1 MVVREVMMRRSVAVL
16 LMVVFVGVAAAEEPV
31 ASVASDPRIEDA
43 VAAWAVWVENDLGNS
58 GVPAASYAFVHGDE
72 LLASGGI
79 GLADPAIGKK
89 ADADTLYSICSIS
102 KLFTSIA
109 VMQLRDAG
117 EVKLDDDLGVYIPWF
132 ATMTDAHPD
141 DEPISIR
148 NVLSHAAGLPRESDS
163 PYWSGPDF
171 DFPTSAQIQVRL
183 ASQQSLY
190 PSGRYFQYSN
200 LGMALLGEVIAA
212 AAELPWADVVEDD
225 ILAPLDMTSTF
236 TSVPE
241 AFATGRLAAGYAAR
255 RGSPDRERL
264 PLFDVEGIGPAAGM
278 ASSADDL
285 AKFARWQLRL
295 RADGGD
301 QVLRAATLREMQR
314 VHWVDPDW
322 DTTWGLGFNVAN
334 RNDTTWVRHGGAC
347 PGYYTDFSILPKEE
361 LGIVVLTNAIG
372 SNVSLYSRKAA
383 AVLGPAVKK
392 PSRCAGD
399 LPVRNPEFEKYVGV
413 YDSVW
418 GRLAIVFWGDGLA
431 SVDLDSS
438 AVDLDDWVSPL
449 KHIEGNVFRRVR
461 SDDKSLGEE
470 WVFVVNADG
479 QVESV
484 TSHSNPSI
492 RVR

>member
-1 MVVREVMMRRSVAVL
+1 MRRSVLILVL
-16 LMVVFVGVAAAEEPV
+16 VLMTGVATAQDPAQ
-31 ASVASDPRIEDA
+31 SIASDPRIEDA
-43 VAAWAVWVENDLGNS
+43 LSAWKVWVENDLGES
-58 GVPAASYAFVHGDE
+58 GVPAASYSFVYRDE

-79 GLADPAIGKK
+79 GLADPESGRP

-117 EVKLDDDLGVYIPWF
+117 KLDLDEGIGRSVPWF
-132 ATMTDAHPD
+132 ASLTDAHPD

-148 NVLSHAAGLPRESDS
+148 RVLTHSAGLPRESDS

-171 DFPTSAQIQVRL
+171 DFPTTTQIRERL
-183 ASQQSLY
+183 SSQQTLY

-212 AAELPWADVVEDD
+212 KADRSWSEVVEQD
-225 ILAPLDMTSTF
+225 ILGPLAMDNTL

-241 AFATGRLAAGYAAR
+241 ANATGFLAAGFSAR
-255 RGSPDRERL
+255 RGSPNRERL
-264 PLFDVEGIGPAAGM
+264 GLFDVEGIGPAAGM
-278 ASSADDL
+278 ASSAADL

-301 QVLRAATLREMQR
+301 QVLRASTLREMQR

-322 DTTWGLGFNVAN
+322 ETTWGLGFSVVK
-334 RNDTTWVRHGGAC
+334 RDDTTWVRHGGGC
-347 PGYYTDFSILPKEE
+347 PGFYTEFAILPKEE

-372 SNVSLYSRKAA
+372 SNHALYARKAA
-383 AVLGPAVKK
+383 AVLRPAVKA
-392 PSRCAGD
+392 AGKSSVD
-399 LPVRNPEFEKYVGV
+399 QPQRNPDFDRYVGV

-418 GRLAIVFWGDGLA
+418 GREAIVRWKDGLA
-431 SVDLDSS
+431 AVGLSNS
-438 AVDLDDWVSPL
+438 AVDPDDWIAPL
-449 KHIEGNVFRRVR
+449 KHVDGHVFRRVR
-461 SDDKSLGEE
+461 TDDESLGEE
-470 WVFVVNADG
+470 WIFEVDEDG
-479 QVESV
+479 QVLSV

>member
-1 MVVREVMMRRSVAVL
+1 MIRLVTILVMLVVSFVAS
-16 LMVVFVGVAAAEEPV
+16 AEEPV
-31 ASVASDPRIEDA
+31 PSLVTDPRVDDA
-43 VAAWAVWVENDLGNS
+43 VAAWKVWVENDLGNS
-58 GVPAASYAFVHGDE
+58 GVPAASYAFVHGDQ

-79 GLADPAIGKK
+79 GLADPTIGKK

-117 EVKLDDDLGVYIPWF
+117 EVELDDDLGAYVSWF

-148 NVLSHAAGLPRESDS
+148 NVLSHSAGLPRESDS

-171 DFPTSAQIQVRL
+171 DFPTSAQIQDRL
-183 ASQQSLY
+183 ASQKSLY

-200 LGMALLGEVIAA
+200 LGMSLLGEVVAA
-212 AAELPWADVVEDD
+212 ATDRSWAAVVEDD

-241 AFATGRLAAGYAAR
+241 AATTGRLAAGYSAR
-255 RGSPDRERL
+255 RGSPVRERL
-264 PLFDVEGIGPAAGM
+264 ILFDVEGIGPAAGM
-278 ASSADDL
+278 ASSAADL

-322 DTTWGLGFNVAN
+322 DTTWGLGFNVAK
-334 RNDTTWVRHGGAC
+334 RNSATWVRHGGAC

-392 PSRCAGD
+392 ASKCAAD
-399 LPVRNPEFEKYVGV
+399 LPVRNPEFEEYVGV

-431 SVDLDSS
+431 SVDLDNS
-438 AVDLDDWVSPL
+438 AVDLDDWVQPL
-449 KHIEGNVFRRVR
+449 KHIEGNVFRRIR
-461 SDDKSLGEE
+461 SDDDSLGEE
-470 WVFVVNADG
+470 WVFVVDGDG
-479 QVESV
+479 QVVSV
-484 TSHSNPSI
+484 TSHSFPMT
-492 RVR
+492 RVQ